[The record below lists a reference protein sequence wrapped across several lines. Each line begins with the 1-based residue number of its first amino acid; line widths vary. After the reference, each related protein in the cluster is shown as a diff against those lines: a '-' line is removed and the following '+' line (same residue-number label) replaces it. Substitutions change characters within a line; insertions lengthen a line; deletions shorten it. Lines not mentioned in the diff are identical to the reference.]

1 MLMNIEQLRK
11 LCLSL
16 PHTTEDIKWDNDL
29 CFLIGEKMFC
39 VTGLEG
45 SFSASFKAKDD
56 EFNELT
62 EIDGIIPA
70 PYLARYKW
78 VLVKN
83 PSALTKKEWN
93 HYICQ
98 SYETIKSK
106 LPKKI
111 LAQLDNS

>member
-1 MLMNIEQLRK
+1 MNVEQLRK

-16 PHTTEDIKWDNDL
+16 PNTTEDVKWDNDL

-45 SFSASFKAKDD
+45 PFSTSFKVKDE

-78 VLVKN
+78 VLVEN
-83 PSALTKKEWN
+83 PGSLTKKEWDY
-93 HYICQ
+93 YISK
-98 SYETIKSK
+98 SYEMIKLK

-111 LAQLDNS
+111 LAQLDKS

>member
-1 MLMNIEQLRK
+1 MSIEQLRK

-16 PHTTEDIKWDNDL
+16 PHTTEDVKWDNDL

-45 SFSASFKAKDD
+45 SFSASFKVKDE
-56 EFNELT
+56 EFNKLIEM
-62 EIDGIIPA
+62 DGMIPA

-78 VLVKN
+78 VLVEN
-83 PSALTKKEWN
+83 SSTLTKNEWEL
-93 HYICQ
+93 YISQ
-98 SYETIKSK
+98 SYEMIKSK

-111 LAQLDNS
+111 LAQLGNS